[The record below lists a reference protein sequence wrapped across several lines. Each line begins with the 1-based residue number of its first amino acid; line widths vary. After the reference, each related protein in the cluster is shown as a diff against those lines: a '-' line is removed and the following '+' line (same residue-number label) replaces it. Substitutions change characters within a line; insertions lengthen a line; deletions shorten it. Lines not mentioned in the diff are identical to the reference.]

1 MEKESTLSEHTNQ
14 HEEDDCSI
22 PQNIDKNAEGA
33 ARGERDKLMSDLR
46 KDHRTEDVDDDDRV
60 SYVESDQS
68 SQIMETQSVE
78 NQMVKCLM
86 EEIRDMRRQAR
97 EETEKRD
104 RKEREE
110 TEKRE
115 RQAER
120 QERMQIEQI
129 KELQRQ
135 AREDREEMRRQARED
150 RIELE
155 ARIHELHRTEF
166 QPFCRRY
173 QTTHRFR
180 SVEKTLTHFW
190 GWKIFIFYIFDYLN
204 I

>member
-46 KDHRTEDVDDDDRV
+46 KDHNLSGGRLENDHRTEDVDDDDRV

-135 AREDREEMRRQARED
+135 AREDREEM
-150 RIELE
+150 
-155 ARIHELHRTEF
+155 
-166 QPFCRRY
+166 
-173 QTTHRFR
+173 
-180 SVEKTLTHFW
+180 
-190 GWKIFIFYIFDYLN
+190 
-204 I
+204 

>member
-86 EEIRDMRRQAR
+86 EEIRDMRRQSKGRNGKAR
-97 EETEKRD
+97 QKRKRGN
-104 RKEREE
+104 RKARKASRKAR
-110 TEKRE
+110 TDANRTNKRAATAGE
-115 RQAER
+115 GRP
-120 QERMQIEQI
+120 
-129 KELQRQ
+129 
-135 AREDREEMRRQARED
+135 RRNAKTSKGRP
-150 RIELE
+150 
-155 ARIHELHRTEF
+155 HRAG
-166 QPFCRRY
+166 
-173 QTTHRFR
+173 
-180 SVEKTLTHFW
+180 SK
-190 GWKIFIFYIFDYLN
+190 DS
-204 I
+204 